1 MKQLKQKTSIL
12 NSKRHFFN
20 YLCKLFLKYI
30 KYLHMYRFIIL
41 IITISFLCI
50 SCKDNSLLSKMD
62 QIKTVGDENP
72 ALALKMLD
80 SIYVDAR
87 NASEYTIMK
96 YDLLKIRLEDK
107 SYIPHTSNRVI
118 ENLVK
123 YFEDNGTI
131 KDKQE
136 AYYYAGSVYRDL
148 DDTPRAIEN
157 FYKSIETV
165 GNKKECDSIILRNAY
180 SNLHYLFVN
189 VQDYNNALKMAQMDY
204 SISKALNKMTINTM
218 IQITTA
224 YLNMDMEKE
233 GIHYLDEAFN
243 CLKDKKYANEDN
255 FIYLVLYHYS
265 NLNLKDKANECYNLI
280 KKRKL
285 KRMDAFVRNILG
297 NYYMLIG
304 QQDSAIACYEYIINE
319 KKDEHAMYDTAKKLF
334 LIYSENGN
342 KDKAIKYGAE
352 FIRLSEKLDFAQNS
366 ELAATVNN
374 KYKYHLDQSR
384 MQNMESERIMYL
396 RIAIIIGFSAV
407 LLTLAFVIFY
417 MRKKNITLR
426 RQLAL
431 TDSLNS
437 VKAQMS
443 DIKKNTLLKEQQLA
457 SAQSEIAAKEQKMK
471 EISEELQHNE
481 QLLETTQKRLNDKMK
496 QSEQLMQMLHKAE
509 LEDSAS
515 DVVEAVRKS
524 AEGKKKLS
532 ATEWQQLYSA
542 VNSLYPDFK
551 DSLVSRDGNLSEQ
564 QMQMCYLMRIGLT
577 GPQINNVVDIS
588 RTTVWRW
595 TNANKWI
602 YDI

>member
-1 MKQLKQKTSIL
+1 MNKFAT
-12 NSKRHFFN
+12 
-20 YLCKLFLKYI
+20 
-30 KYLHMYRFIIL
+30 IL
-41 IITISFLCI
+41 IAIISFLCI

-87 NASEYTIMK
+87 NASEYALMK

-148 DDTPRAIEN
+148 DDTPRGIEN
-157 FYKSIETV
+157 FYKSIEAV
-165 GNKKECDSIILRNAY
+165 RDKRECDSIILRNAY
-180 SNLHYLFVN
+180 SNLYYLFVN
-189 VQDYNNALKMAQMDY
+189 VQDYNNALKMAQMEY
-204 SISKALNKMTINTM
+204 SISKAINNTTINTM
-218 IQITTA
+218 NQITNA
-224 YLNMDMEKE
+224 YIDLNMNKEGLRYLNET
-233 GIHYLDEAFN
+233 FN
-243 CLKDKKYANEDN
+243 LLKDKKYAKEDN
-255 FIYLVLYHYS
+255 FIFLVLYNYS
-265 NLNLKDKANECYNLI
+265 NLKLKDKANECYNLI

-304 QQDSAIACYEYIINE
+304 QQDSAIACYESIINE
-319 KKDEHAMYDTAKKLF
+319 KKNEYAMYDTSKKLF
-334 LIYSENGN
+334 HIYSENGN

-352 FIRLSEKLDFAQNS
+352 FVRMSEKLDLAKNS

-384 MQNMESERIMYL
+384 MQKMESERTMYL

-532 ATEWQQLYSA
+532 ATDWQQLYSA

>member
-1 MKQLKQKTSIL
+1 
-12 NSKRHFFN
+12 
-20 YLCKLFLKYI
+20 
-30 KYLHMYRFIIL
+30 MYRFIIL

-107 SYIPHTSNRVI
+107 SYIPHTSNRTI
-118 ENLVK
+118 ENLMK

-165 GNKKECDSIILRNAY
+165 DNKNKKECDSIILRNAY

-204 SISKALNKMTINTM
+204 SISKALNKMTINTI

-243 CLKDKKYANEDN
+243 CIKDKKYANEDN

-319 KKDEHAMYDTAKKLF
+319 KKNELAMYDTSKKLF

-352 FIRLSEKLDFAQNS
+352 FVRMSEKLDFAKNS

-384 MQNMESERIMYL
+384 MQKMESERTMYL

-532 ATEWQQLYSA
+532 ATDWQQLYSA

-551 DSLVSRDGNLSEQ
+551 DSLMSRDGNLSEQ

>member
-1 MKQLKQKTSIL
+1 MNKFAT
-12 NSKRHFFN
+12 
-20 YLCKLFLKYI
+20 
-30 KYLHMYRFIIL
+30 IL
-41 IITISFLCI
+41 IAIISFLCI

-107 SYIPHTSNRVI
+107 SYIPHTSNKVI

-136 AYYYAGSVYRDL
+136 VYYYAGSVYRDL
-148 DDTPRAIEN
+148 DDTPRGIEN
-157 FYKSIETV
+157 FYKSIEAV
-165 GNKKECDSIILRNAY
+165 RDKRECDSIILRNAY
-180 SNLHYLFVN
+180 SNLYYLFVN
-189 VQDYNNALKMAQMDY
+189 VQDYNNALKMAQMEY
-204 SISKALNKMTINTM
+204 NISKAINNTTINTM
-218 IQITTA
+218 NQITNA
-224 YLNMDMEKE
+224 YIDLDMNKEGLRYLNET
-233 GIHYLDEAFN
+233 FN
-243 CLKDKKYANEDN
+243 LLKNKKYAKEDN
-255 FIYLVLYHYS
+255 FIFLVLYNYS
-265 NLNLKDKANECYNLI
+265 HLKLKDKANECYNLI

-304 QQDSAIACYEYIINE
+304 QQDSAIACYESIINE
-319 KKDEHAMYDTAKKLF
+319 KKNEYAMYDTSKKLF
-334 LIYSENGN
+334 HIYSENGN

-352 FIRLSEKLDFAQNS
+352 FVRMSEKLDLAKNS

-384 MQNMESERIMYL
+384 MQKMESERTMYL

-437 VKAQMS
+437 VKAQMR

>member
-1 MKQLKQKTSIL
+1 
-12 NSKRHFFN
+12 
-20 YLCKLFLKYI
+20 
-30 KYLHMYRFIIL
+30 MYRFITL

-107 SYIPHTSNRVI
+107 SYIPHTSNKVI

-136 AYYYAGSVYRDL
+136 VYYYAGSVYRDL
-148 DDTPRAIEN
+148 DDTPRGIEN
-157 FYKSIETV
+157 FYKSIEAV
-165 GNKKECDSIILRNAY
+165 RDKRECDSIILRNAY
-180 SNLHYLFVN
+180 SNLYYLFVN
-189 VQDYNNALKMAQMDY
+189 VQDYNNALKMAQMEY
-204 SISKALNKMTINTM
+204 SISKAINNTTINTM
-218 IQITTA
+218 NQITNA
-224 YLNMDMEKE
+224 YIDLDMNKEGLRYLNET
-233 GIHYLDEAFN
+233 FN
-243 CLKDKKYANEDN
+243 LLKDKKYAKEDN
-255 FIYLVLYHYS
+255 FIFLVLYNYS
-265 NLNLKDKANECYNLI
+265 HLKLKDKANECYNLI

-304 QQDSAIACYEYIINE
+304 QQDSAIACYESIINE
-319 KKDEHAMYDTAKKLF
+319 KKNEYAMYDTSKKLF
-334 LIYSENGN
+334 HIYSENGN

-352 FIRLSEKLDFAQNS
+352 FVRMSEKLDLAKNS

-384 MQNMESERIMYL
+384 MQKMESERTMYL

-551 DSLVSRDGNLSEQ
+551 DSLMSRDGNLSEQ

>member
-1 MKQLKQKTSIL
+1 MNKFAT
-12 NSKRHFFN
+12 
-20 YLCKLFLKYI
+20 
-30 KYLHMYRFIIL
+30 IL
-41 IITISFLCI
+41 IAIISFLCI

-148 DDTPRAIEN
+148 DDTPRGIEN
-157 FYKSIETV
+157 FYKSIEAV
-165 GNKKECDSIILRNAY
+165 RDKRECDSIILRNAY
-180 SNLHYLFVN
+180 SNLYYLFVN
-189 VQDYNNALKMAQMDY
+189 VQDYNNALKMAQMEY
-204 SISKALNKMTINTM
+204 SISKAINNTTINTM
-218 IQITTA
+218 NQITNA
-224 YLNMDMEKE
+224 YIDLDMNKEGLRYLNET
-233 GIHYLDEAFN
+233 FN
-243 CLKDKKYANEDN
+243 LLKDKKYAKEDN
-255 FIYLVLYHYS
+255 FIFLVLYNYS
-265 NLNLKDKANECYNLI
+265 HLKLKDKANECYNLI

-304 QQDSAIACYEYIINE
+304 QQDSAIACYESIINE
-319 KKDEHAMYDTAKKLF
+319 KKNEYAMYDTSKKLF
-334 LIYSENGN
+334 HIYSENGN

-352 FIRLSEKLDFAQNS
+352 FVRMSEKLDLAKNS

-384 MQNMESERIMYL
+384 MQKMESERTMYL
-396 RIAIIIGFSAV
+396 RIALTIGFSAV
-407 LLTLAFVIFY
+407 LLTLAFIIFY
-417 MRKKNITLR
+417 MRKKNITLK

-457 SAQSEIAAKEQKMK
+457 SAQSEIADKEQKMK
-471 EISEELQHNE
+471 EISEELQRNE

>member
-1 MKQLKQKTSIL
+1 MNKFAT
-12 NSKRHFFN
+12 
-20 YLCKLFLKYI
+20 
-30 KYLHMYRFIIL
+30 IL
-41 IITISFLCI
+41 IAIISFLCI

-148 DDTPRAIEN
+148 DDTPRGIEN
-157 FYKSIETV
+157 FYKSIEAV
-165 GNKKECDSIILRNAY
+165 RDKRECDSIILRNAY
-180 SNLHYLFVN
+180 SNLYYLFVN
-189 VQDYNNALKMAQMDY
+189 VQDYNNALKMAQMEY
-204 SISKALNKMTINTM
+204 SISKAINNTTINTM
-218 IQITTA
+218 NQITNA
-224 YLNMDMEKE
+224 YIDLDMNKEGLRYLNET
-233 GIHYLDEAFN
+233 FN
-243 CLKDKKYANEDN
+243 LLKDKKYAKEDN
-255 FIYLVLYHYS
+255 FIFLVLYNYS
-265 NLNLKDKANECYNLI
+265 HLKLKDKANECYNLI

-304 QQDSAIACYEYIINE
+304 QQDSAIACYESIINE
-319 KKDEHAMYDTAKKLF
+319 KKNEYAMYDTSKKLF
-334 LIYSENGN
+334 HIYSENGN

-352 FIRLSEKLDFAQNS
+352 FVRMSEKLDLAKNS

-384 MQNMESERIMYL
+384 MQKMESERTMYL

-437 VKAQMS
+437 VKAQMH

-457 SAQSEIAAKEQKMK
+457 SAQSEIADKEQKMK
-471 EISEELQHNE
+471 EISEELQRNE
-481 QLLETTQKRLNDKMK
+481 QLLETTQKRLYDKMK

-542 VNSLYPDFK
+542 VNSLYPEFN
-551 DSLVSRDGNLSEQ
+551 DSLMSRDGNLSEQ

>member
-1 MKQLKQKTSIL
+1 
-12 NSKRHFFN
+12 
-20 YLCKLFLKYI
+20 
-30 KYLHMYRFIIL
+30 MYRFIIL

-107 SYIPHTSNRVI
+107 SYIPHTSNRTI
-118 ENLVK
+118 ENLMK

-165 GNKKECDSIILRNAY
+165 DNKNKKECDSIILRNAY

-204 SISKALNKMTINTM
+204 SISKALNKMTINTI

-243 CLKDKKYANEDN
+243 CIKDKKYANEDN

-319 KKDEHAMYDTAKKLF
+319 KKNELAMYDTSKKLF

-352 FIRLSEKLDFAQNS
+352 FVRMSEKLDFAKNS

-384 MQNMESERIMYL
+384 MQKMESERTMYL

-457 SAQSEIAAKEQKMK
+457 SAQSEIAAKEQRMK

-551 DSLVSRDGNLSEQ
+551 DSLMSRDGNLSEQ

>member
-1 MKQLKQKTSIL
+1 
-12 NSKRHFFN
+12 
-20 YLCKLFLKYI
+20 
-30 KYLHMYRFIIL
+30 MYRFIIL

-72 ALALKMLD
+72 ALAMKMLD

-87 NASEYTIMK
+87 NASEYAMMK

-107 SYIPHTSNRVI
+107 SYIPHTSNKVI

-123 YFEDNGTI
+123 YFEDNGTV

-148 DDTPRAIEN
+148 DDTPRGIEN
-157 FYKSIETV
+157 LYKSIEAV
-165 GNKKECDSIILRNAY
+165 SDKKECDSIILRNAY
-180 SNLHYLFVN
+180 SNLYYLFVN
-189 VQDYNNALKMAQMDY
+189 VQDYNNALKMAQMEY
-204 SISKALNKMTINTM
+204 SISKAINNTTINTM
-218 IQITTA
+218 NQITNA
-224 YLNMDMEKE
+224 YIDLDMNKEGLRYLNET
-233 GIHYLDEAFN
+233 FN
-243 CLKDKKYANEDN
+243 LLKNKKYAKEDN
-255 FIYLVLYHYS
+255 FIFLVLYNYS
-265 NLNLKDKANECYNLI
+265 HLKLKDKANECYNLI

-304 QQDSAIACYEYIINE
+304 QQDSAIACYESIINE
-319 KKDEHAMYDTAKKLF
+319 KKNEYAMYDTSKKLF
-334 LIYSENGN
+334 HIYSENGN

-352 FIRLSEKLDFAQNS
+352 FVRMSEKLDLAKNS

-384 MQNMESERIMYL
+384 MQKMESERTMYL
-396 RIAIIIGFSAV
+396 RIALTIGFSAV
-407 LLTLAFVIFY
+407 LLTLAFIIFY
-417 MRKKNITLR
+417 MRKKNITLK

>member
-1 MKQLKQKTSIL
+1 
-12 NSKRHFFN
+12 
-20 YLCKLFLKYI
+20 
-30 KYLHMYRFIIL
+30 MYRFIIL

-107 SYIPHTSNRVI
+107 SYIPHTSNKVI

-148 DDTPRAIEN
+148 DDTPRGIEN
-157 FYKSIETV
+157 FYKSIEAV
-165 GNKKECDSIILRNAY
+165 RDKRECDSIILRNAY
-180 SNLHYLFVN
+180 SNLYYLFVN
-189 VQDYNNALKMAQMDY
+189 VQDYNNALKMAQMEY
-204 SISKALNKMTINTM
+204 SISKAINNTTINTM
-218 IQITTA
+218 NQITNA
-224 YLNMDMEKE
+224 YIDLDMNKEGLRYLNET
-233 GIHYLDEAFN
+233 FN
-243 CLKDKKYANEDN
+243 LLKNKKYAKEDN
-255 FIYLVLYHYS
+255 FIFLVLYNYS
-265 NLNLKDKANECYNLI
+265 HLKLKDKANECYNLI

-304 QQDSAIACYEYIINE
+304 QQDSAIACYESIINE
-319 KKDEHAMYDTAKKLF
+319 KKNEYAMYDTSKKLF
-334 LIYSENGN
+334 HIYSENGN

-352 FIRLSEKLDFAQNS
+352 FVRMSEKLDLAKNS

-384 MQNMESERIMYL
+384 MQKMESERTMYL
-396 RIAIIIGFSAV
+396 RIALTIGFSAV

-426 RQLAL
+426 RQLTL

-437 VKAQMS
+437 VKAQMR

>member
-1 MKQLKQKTSIL
+1 
-12 NSKRHFFN
+12 
-20 YLCKLFLKYI
+20 
-30 KYLHMYRFIIL
+30 MYRFIIL

-107 SYIPHTSNRVI
+107 SYIPHTSNKVI

-136 AYYYAGSVYRDL
+136 VYYYAGSVYRDL
-148 DDTPRAIEN
+148 DDTPRGIEN
-157 FYKSIETV
+157 FYKSIEAV
-165 GNKKECDSIILRNAY
+165 RDKRECDSIILRNAY
-180 SNLHYLFVN
+180 SNLYYLFVN
-189 VQDYNNALKMAQMDY
+189 VQDYNNALKMAQMEY
-204 SISKALNKMTINTM
+204 SISKAINNTTINTM
-218 IQITTA
+218 NQITNA
-224 YLNMDMEKE
+224 YIDLDMNKEGLRYLNET
-233 GIHYLDEAFN
+233 FN
-243 CLKDKKYANEDN
+243 LLKDKKYAKEDN
-255 FIYLVLYHYS
+255 FIFLVLYNYS
-265 NLNLKDKANECYNLI
+265 HLKLKDKANECYNLI

-304 QQDSAIACYEYIINE
+304 QQDSAIACYESIINE
-319 KKDEHAMYDTAKKLF
+319 KKNEYAMYDTSKKLF
-334 LIYSENGN
+334 HIYSENGN

-352 FIRLSEKLDFAQNS
+352 FVRMSEKLDLAKNS

-384 MQNMESERIMYL
+384 MQKMESERTMYL

-443 DIKKNTLLKEQQLA
+443 DIKKNTLLKEQLLA
-457 SAQSEIAAKEQKMK
+457 SAQSEIADKEQKMK

>member
-1 MKQLKQKTSIL
+1 
-12 NSKRHFFN
+12 
-20 YLCKLFLKYI
+20 
-30 KYLHMYRFIIL
+30 MYRFIIL

-107 SYIPHTSNRVI
+107 SYIPHTSNKVI

-123 YFEDNGTI
+123 YFEDNGTV

-148 DDTPRAIEN
+148 DDTPRGIEN
-157 FYKSIETV
+157 LYKSIEAV
-165 GNKKECDSIILRNAY
+165 SDKKECDSIILRNAY
-180 SNLHYLFVN
+180 SNLYYLFVN
-189 VQDYNNALKMAQMDY
+189 VQDYNNALKMAQMEY
-204 SISKALNKMTINTM
+204 SISKAINNTTINTM
-218 IQITTA
+218 NQITNA
-224 YLNMDMEKE
+224 YIDLDMNKEGLRYLNET
-233 GIHYLDEAFN
+233 FN
-243 CLKDKKYANEDN
+243 LLKNKKYAKEDN
-255 FIYLVLYHYS
+255 FIFLVLYNYS
-265 NLNLKDKANECYNLI
+265 HLKLKDKANECYNLI

-304 QQDSAIACYEYIINE
+304 QQDSAIACYESIINE
-319 KKDEHAMYDTAKKLF
+319 KKNEYAMYDTSKKLF
-334 LIYSENGN
+334 HIYSENGN

-352 FIRLSEKLDFAQNS
+352 FVRMSEKLDLAKNS

-384 MQNMESERIMYL
+384 MQKMESERTMYL
-396 RIAIIIGFSAV
+396 RIALTIGFSAV

-515 DVVEAVRKS
+515 DVVETVRKS

-551 DSLVSRDGNLSEQ
+551 DSLMSRDGNLSEQ

>member
-1 MKQLKQKTSIL
+1 
-12 NSKRHFFN
+12 
-20 YLCKLFLKYI
+20 
-30 KYLHMYRFIIL
+30 MYRFIIL

-62 QIKTVGDENP
+62 HIKTVGDENP

-87 NASEYTIMK
+87 NASEYAMMK

-204 SISKALNKMTINTM
+204 SISKDLNKMTINTI

-233 GIHYLDEAFN
+233 GLHYLDEAFN

-384 MQNMESERIMYL
+384 MQNMESERTMYL

-471 EISEELQHNE
+471 EISEELQRNE

>member
-1 MKQLKQKTSIL
+1 
-12 NSKRHFFN
+12 
-20 YLCKLFLKYI
+20 
-30 KYLHMYRFIIL
+30 
-41 IITISFLCI
+41 
-50 SCKDNSLLSKMD
+50 MD
-62 QIKTVGDENP
+62 HIKTVGDENP

-87 NASEYTIMK
+87 NASEYAMMK

>member
-1 MKQLKQKTSIL
+1 MNKFAT
-12 NSKRHFFN
+12 
-20 YLCKLFLKYI
+20 
-30 KYLHMYRFIIL
+30 IL
-41 IITISFLCI
+41 IAIISFLCI

-87 NASEYTIMK
+87 NASEYAMMK

-123 YFEDNGTI
+123 YFEENGTV

-136 AYYYAGSVYRDL
+136 VYYYAGSVYRDL
-148 DDTPRAIEN
+148 DDTPRGIEN
-157 FYKSIETV
+157 FYKSIEAV
-165 GNKKECDSIILRNAY
+165 RDKRECDSIILRNAY
-180 SNLHYLFVN
+180 SNLYYLFVN
-189 VQDYNNALKMAQMDY
+189 VQDYNNALKMAQMEY
-204 SISKALNKMTINTM
+204 SISKAINNTTINTM
-218 IQITTA
+218 IQITNA
-224 YLNMDMEKE
+224 YIDLDMNKEGLRYLN
-233 GIHYLDEAFN
+233 EAFN
-243 CLKDKKYANEDN
+243 RLKDKKYAKEEK
-255 FIYLVLYHYS
+255 FIYLALYNYS
-265 NLNLKDKANECYNLI
+265 HLKLKDKANECYNLI

-304 QQDSAIACYEYIINE
+304 QQDSAIACYESIINE
-319 KKDEHAMYDTAKKLF
+319 KKNEYAMYDTSKKLF
-334 LIYSENGN
+334 HIYSENGN

-352 FIRLSEKLDFAQNS
+352 FVRMSEKLDLAKNS

-384 MQNMESERIMYL
+384 MQKMESERTMYL

-443 DIKKNTLLKEQQLA
+443 DIKKNTLLKEQLLA
-457 SAQSEIAAKEQKMK
+457 SAQSEIADKEQKMK

-542 VNSLYPDFK
+542 VSSLYPEFN
-551 DSLVSRDGNLSEQ
+551 DSLVSHDGNLSEQ

>member
-20 YLCKLFLKYI
+20 YLCKLFLKHI
-30 KYLHMYRFIIL
+30 KYLHMYRFIVL

-62 QIKTVGDENP
+62 QSKTVGDENP
-72 ALALKMLD
+72 ALAMKMLD

-87 NASEYTIMK
+87 NASEYAMMK

-148 DDTPRAIEN
+148 DDTPRGIEN
-157 FYKSIETV
+157 FYKSIEAV
-165 GNKKECDSIILRNAY
+165 RDKRECDSIILRNAY
-180 SNLHYLFVN
+180 SNLYYLFVN
-189 VQDYNNALKMAQMDY
+189 VQDYNNALKMAQMEY
-204 SISKALNKMTINTM
+204 SISKAINNTTINTM
-218 IQITTA
+218 NQITNA
-224 YLNMDMEKE
+224 YIDLNMNKEGLRYLNET
-233 GIHYLDEAFN
+233 FN
-243 CLKDKKYANEDN
+243 LLKDKKYAKEDN
-255 FIYLVLYHYS
+255 FIFLVLYNYS
-265 NLNLKDKANECYNLI
+265 HLKLKDKANKCYNLI

-304 QQDSAIACYEYIINE
+304 QQDSAIACYESIINE
-319 KKDEHAMYDTAKKLF
+319 KKNEYAMYDTSKKLF
-334 LIYSENGN
+334 HIYSENGN

-352 FIRLSEKLDFAQNS
+352 FVRMSEKLDLAKNS

-384 MQNMESERIMYL
+384 MQKMESERTMYL
-396 RIAIIIGFSAV
+396 RIALIIGFSAV

-471 EISEELQHNE
+471 EISEELQRNE
-481 QLLETTQKRLNDKMK
+481 QLLETTRKRLNDKMK

>member
-1 MKQLKQKTSIL
+1 
-12 NSKRHFFN
+12 
-20 YLCKLFLKYI
+20 
-30 KYLHMYRFIIL
+30 MYRFIVL

-87 NASEYTIMK
+87 NASEYAMMK

-148 DDTPRAIEN
+148 DDTPRGIEN
-157 FYKSIETV
+157 FYKSIEAV
-165 GNKKECDSIILRNAY
+165 RDKRECDSIILRNAY
-180 SNLHYLFVN
+180 SNLYYLFVN
-189 VQDYNNALKMAQMDY
+189 VQDYNNALKMAQMEY
-204 SISKALNKMTINTM
+204 SISKAINNTTINTM
-218 IQITTA
+218 NQITNA
-224 YLNMDMEKE
+224 YIDLNMNKEGLRYLNET
-233 GIHYLDEAFN
+233 FN
-243 CLKDKKYANEDN
+243 LLKDKKYAKEDN
-255 FIYLVLYHYS
+255 FIFLVLYNYS
-265 NLNLKDKANECYNLI
+265 HIKLKDKANECYNLI

-304 QQDSAIACYEYIINE
+304 QQDSAIACYESIINE
-319 KKDEHAMYDTAKKLF
+319 KKNEYAMYDTAKKLF

-352 FIRLSEKLDFAQNS
+352 FVRMSEKLDLAKNAEQ
-366 ELAATVNN
+366 AATVNN

-384 MQNMESERIMYL
+384 MQKMESERTMYL

-437 VKAQMS
+437 VKAQMR

>member
-1 MKQLKQKTSIL
+1 MNKFAT
-12 NSKRHFFN
+12 
-20 YLCKLFLKYI
+20 
-30 KYLHMYRFIIL
+30 IL
-41 IITISFLCI
+41 IAIISFLCI

-107 SYIPHTSNRVI
+107 SYIPHTSNKVI

-136 AYYYAGSVYRDL
+136 VYYYAGSVYRDL
-148 DDTPRAIEN
+148 DDTPRGIEN
-157 FYKSIETV
+157 FYKSIEAV
-165 GNKKECDSIILRNAY
+165 RDKRECDSIILRNAY
-180 SNLHYLFVN
+180 SNLYYLFVN
-189 VQDYNNALKMAQMDY
+189 VQDYNNALKMAQMEY
-204 SISKALNKMTINTM
+204 SISKAINNTTINTM
-218 IQITTA
+218 NQITNA
-224 YLNMDMEKE
+224 YIDLDMNKEGLRYLNET
-233 GIHYLDEAFN
+233 FN
-243 CLKDKKYANEDN
+243 LLKDKKYAKEDN
-255 FIYLVLYHYS
+255 FIFLVLYNYS
-265 NLNLKDKANECYNLI
+265 HLKLKDKANECYNLI

-304 QQDSAIACYEYIINE
+304 QQDSAIACYESIINE
-319 KKDEHAMYDTAKKLF
+319 KKNEYAMYDTSKKLF

-352 FIRLSEKLDFAQNS
+352 FVRMSEKLDLAKNS

-384 MQNMESERIMYL
+384 MQKMESERTMYL
-396 RIAIIIGFSAV
+396 RIALLIGISTV

-437 VKAQMS
+437 VKAQMR

-551 DSLVSRDGNLSEQ
+551 DSLMSRDGNLSEQ

>member
-1 MKQLKQKTSIL
+1 
-12 NSKRHFFN
+12 
-20 YLCKLFLKYI
+20 
-30 KYLHMYRFIIL
+30 MYRFIIL

-107 SYIPHTSNRVI
+107 SYIPHTSNRTI
-118 ENLVK
+118 ENLMK

-165 GNKKECDSIILRNAY
+165 DNKNKKECDSIILRNAY

-204 SISKALNKMTINTM
+204 SISKALNIMTINTM

-352 FIRLSEKLDFAQNS
+352 FVRMSEKLDLAKNS

-384 MQNMESERIMYL
+384 MQKMESERTMYL
-396 RIAIIIGFSAV
+396 RIALIIGFSAV

-551 DSLVSRDGNLSEQ
+551 DSLMSRDGNLSEQ

>member
-1 MKQLKQKTSIL
+1 
-12 NSKRHFFN
+12 
-20 YLCKLFLKYI
+20 
-30 KYLHMYRFIIL
+30 MYRFIIL

-107 SYIPHTSNRVI
+107 SYIPHTSNRTI
-118 ENLVK
+118 ENLMK

-165 GNKKECDSIILRNAY
+165 DNKNKKECDSIILRNAY

-204 SISKALNKMTINTM
+204 SISKALNKMTINTI

-243 CLKDKKYANEDN
+243 CIKDKKYANEDN

-319 KKDEHAMYDTAKKLF
+319 KKNELAMYDTSKKLF

-352 FIRLSEKLDFAQNS
+352 FVRMSEKLDLAKNS

-384 MQNMESERIMYL
+384 MQKMESERTMYL
-396 RIAIIIGFSAV
+396 RIALTIGISAV
-407 LLTLAFVIFY
+407 LLTLAFVILY

-457 SAQSEIAAKEQKMK
+457 SAQSEIADKEQKMK

>member
-1 MKQLKQKTSIL
+1 MNKFAT
-12 NSKRHFFN
+12 
-20 YLCKLFLKYI
+20 
-30 KYLHMYRFIIL
+30 IL
-41 IITISFLCI
+41 IAIISFLCI

-148 DDTPRAIEN
+148 DDTPRGIEN
-157 FYKSIETV
+157 FYKSIEAV
-165 GNKKECDSIILRNAY
+165 RDKRECDSIILRNAY
-180 SNLHYLFVN
+180 SNLYYLFVN
-189 VQDYNNALKMAQMDY
+189 VQDYNNALKMAQMEY
-204 SISKALNKMTINTM
+204 SISKAINNTTINTM
-218 IQITTA
+218 NQITNA
-224 YLNMDMEKE
+224 YIDLDMNKEGLRYLNET
-233 GIHYLDEAFN
+233 FN
-243 CLKDKKYANEDN
+243 LLKDKKYAKEDN
-255 FIYLVLYHYS
+255 FIFLVLYNYS
-265 NLNLKDKANECYNLI
+265 HLKLKDKANECYNLI

-304 QQDSAIACYEYIINE
+304 QQDSAIACYESIINE
-319 KKDEHAMYDTAKKLF
+319 KKNEYAMYDTSKKLF
-334 LIYSENGN
+334 HIYSENGN

-352 FIRLSEKLDFAQNS
+352 FVRMSEKLDLAKNS

-384 MQNMESERIMYL
+384 MQKMESERTMYL

-437 VKAQMS
+437 VKAQMH

-457 SAQSEIAAKEQKMK
+457 SAQSEIADKEQKMK
-471 EISEELQHNE
+471 EISEELQRNE
-481 QLLETTQKRLNDKMK
+481 QLLETTQKRLYDKMK

-551 DSLVSRDGNLSEQ
+551 DSLVSRDDNLSEQ

>member
-1 MKQLKQKTSIL
+1 
-12 NSKRHFFN
+12 
-20 YLCKLFLKYI
+20 
-30 KYLHMYRFIIL
+30 MYRFIIL

-123 YFEDNGTI
+123 YFEENGTV

-148 DDTPRAIEN
+148 DDTPRGIEN
-157 FYKSIETV
+157 LYKSIKAV
-165 GNKKECDSIILRNAY
+165 SDKKECDSIILRNAY
-180 SNLHYLFVN
+180 SNLYYLFVN
-189 VQDYNNALKMAQMDY
+189 VQDYNNALKMAQMEY
-204 SISKALNKMTINTM
+204 SISKAINNTTINTM
-218 IQITTA
+218 NQITNA
-224 YLNMDMEKE
+224 YIDLDMNKEGLRYLNET
-233 GIHYLDEAFN
+233 FN
-243 CLKDKKYANEDN
+243 LLKNKKYAKEDN
-255 FIYLVLYHYS
+255 FIFLVLYNYS
-265 NLNLKDKANECYNLI
+265 HLKLKDKANECYNLI

-304 QQDSAIACYEYIINE
+304 QQDSAIACYESIINE
-319 KKDEHAMYDTAKKLF
+319 KKNEYAMYDTSKKLF
-334 LIYSENGN
+334 HIYSENGN

-352 FIRLSEKLDFAQNS
+352 FVRMSEKLDLAKNS

-384 MQNMESERIMYL
+384 MQKMESERTMYL
-396 RIAIIIGFSAV
+396 RIALTIGFSAV

>member
-1 MKQLKQKTSIL
+1 MNKFAT
-12 NSKRHFFN
+12 
-20 YLCKLFLKYI
+20 
-30 KYLHMYRFIIL
+30 IL
-41 IITISFLCI
+41 IAIISFLCI

-87 NASEYTIMK
+87 NASEYAMMK

-148 DDTPRAIEN
+148 DDTPRGIEN
-157 FYKSIETV
+157 FYKSIEAV
-165 GNKKECDSIILRNAY
+165 RDKRECDSIILRNAY
-180 SNLHYLFVN
+180 SNLYYLFVN
-189 VQDYNNALKMAQMDY
+189 VQDYNNALKMAQMEY
-204 SISKALNKMTINTM
+204 SISKAINNTTINTM
-218 IQITTA
+218 NQITNA
-224 YLNMDMEKE
+224 YIDLNMNKEGLRYLNET
-233 GIHYLDEAFN
+233 FN
-243 CLKDKKYANEDN
+243 LLKDKKYAKEDN
-255 FIYLVLYHYS
+255 FIFLVLYNYS
-265 NLNLKDKANECYNLI
+265 HIKLKDKANECYNLI

-304 QQDSAIACYEYIINE
+304 QQDSAIACYESIINE
-319 KKDEHAMYDTAKKLF
+319 KKNEYAMYDTAKKLF

-352 FIRLSEKLDFAQNS
+352 FVRMSEKLDLAKNAEQ
-366 ELAATVNN
+366 AATVNN

-384 MQNMESERIMYL
+384 MQKMESERTMYL

-437 VKAQMS
+437 VKAQMR

>member
-1 MKQLKQKTSIL
+1 
-12 NSKRHFFN
+12 
-20 YLCKLFLKYI
+20 
-30 KYLHMYRFIIL
+30 MYRFIIL

-107 SYIPHTSNRVI
+107 SYIPHTSNKVI

-123 YFEDNGTI
+123 YFEDNGTV

-148 DDTPRAIEN
+148 DDTPRGIEN
-157 FYKSIETV
+157 LYKSIEAV
-165 GNKKECDSIILRNAY
+165 SDKKECDSIILRNAY
-180 SNLHYLFVN
+180 SNLYYLFVN
-189 VQDYNNALKMAQMDY
+189 VQDYNNALKMAQMEY
-204 SISKALNKMTINTM
+204 SISKAINNTTINTM
-218 IQITTA
+218 NQITNA
-224 YLNMDMEKE
+224 YIDLDMNKEGLRYLNET
-233 GIHYLDEAFN
+233 FN
-243 CLKDKKYANEDN
+243 LLKNKKYAKEDN
-255 FIYLVLYHYS
+255 FIFLVLYNYS
-265 NLNLKDKANECYNLI
+265 YLKLKDKANECYNLI

-304 QQDSAIACYEYIINE
+304 QQDSAIACYESIINE
-319 KKDEHAMYDTAKKLF
+319 KKNEYAMYDTSKKLF
-334 LIYSENGN
+334 HIYSENGN

-352 FIRLSEKLDFAQNS
+352 FVRMSEKLDLAKNS

-384 MQNMESERIMYL
+384 MQKMESERTMYL
-396 RIAIIIGFSAV
+396 RIALIVGISAV
-407 LLTLAFVIFY
+407 LLTLAFVIIY

-481 QLLETTQKRLNDKMK
+481 QLLETTKKRLNDKMK

-551 DSLVSRDGNLSEQ
+551 DSLVSRDDNLSEQ

>member
-1 MKQLKQKTSIL
+1 
-12 NSKRHFFN
+12 
-20 YLCKLFLKYI
+20 
-30 KYLHMYRFIIL
+30 MYRFIIL
-41 IITISFLCI
+41 IITISFFCI

-62 QIKTVGDENP
+62 HIKTVGDENP

-87 NASEYTIMK
+87 NASEYAMMK

-204 SISKALNKMTINTM
+204 SISKDLNKMTINTI

-233 GIHYLDEAFN
+233 GLHYLDEAFN

-384 MQNMESERIMYL
+384 MQNMESERTMYL

-471 EISEELQHNE
+471 EISEELQRNE

>member
-1 MKQLKQKTSIL
+1 MNKFAT
-12 NSKRHFFN
+12 
-20 YLCKLFLKYI
+20 
-30 KYLHMYRFIIL
+30 IL
-41 IITISFLCI
+41 IAIISFLCI

-107 SYIPHTSNRVI
+107 SYIPHTSNKVI

-148 DDTPRAIEN
+148 DDTPRGIEN
-157 FYKSIETV
+157 FYKSIEAV
-165 GNKKECDSIILRNAY
+165 SDKRECDSIILRNAY
-180 SNLHYLFVN
+180 SNLYYLFVN
-189 VQDYNNALKMAQMDY
+189 VQDYNNALKMAQMEY
-204 SISKALNKMTINTM
+204 SISKAINNTTINTM
-218 IQITTA
+218 NQITNA
-224 YLNMDMEKE
+224 YVDLDMNKEGLRYLNET
-233 GIHYLDEAFN
+233 FN
-243 CLKDKKYANEDN
+243 LLKDKKYAKEDN
-255 FIYLVLYHYS
+255 FIFLVLYNYS
-265 NLNLKDKANECYNLI
+265 HLKLKDKANECYNLI

-319 KKDEHAMYDTAKKLF
+319 KKNELAMYDTSKKLF

-352 FIRLSEKLDFAQNS
+352 FVRMSEKLDLAKNS

-384 MQNMESERIMYL
+384 MQKMESERTMYL

-457 SAQSEIAAKEQKMK
+457 SAQSEITAKEQKMK

>member
-1 MKQLKQKTSIL
+1 
-12 NSKRHFFN
+12 
-20 YLCKLFLKYI
+20 
-30 KYLHMYRFIIL
+30 MYRFIIL

-532 ATEWQQLYSA
+532 ATDWQQLYSA